1 VTEQQE
7 SAFKTVKKYMWWSM
21 GAGLIPIPFVDWAAV
36 SGIQLKMIADLAKT
50 YDVRFQRDAVKATI
64 GALSGFVLPHAL
76 ACGLVGTMFKAVPVI
91 GFVAG
96 GSSMSLLCGAYAWAL
111 GNVFI
116 QHFESGGTFL
126 DFDPEAVKEYFRA
139 KFEEGKK
146 VAGTIDAPPK
156 KAQAAV

>member
-1 VTEQQE
+1 MTEQQE
-7 SAFKTVKKYMWWSM
+7 CAYKTVKKYMWWSM
-21 GAGLIPIPFVDWAAV
+21 GAALIPVPFVDWAAV
-36 SGIQLKMIADLAKT
+36 SGVQLKMIADLAKI
-50 YDVRFQRDAVKATI
+50 YDIRFQKDVVKATI

-76 ACGLVGTMFKAVPVI
+76 ACGLVGTMFKAVPVV

-111 GNVFI
+111 GNVFV

-126 DFDPEAVKEYFRA
+126 DFDPEAVKEYFKT

-146 VAGTIDAPPK
+146 VATTINAPE
-156 KAQAAV
+156 KAKAAV

>member
-1 VTEQQE
+1 VTDQQE
-7 SAFKTVKKYMWWSM
+7 LAFKTVRRYMWWSM
-21 GAGLIPIPFVDWAAV
+21 GAGLIPIPFVDWAVV
-36 SGIQLKMIADLAKT
+36 SGVQLKMIADLAKI

-91 GFVAG
+91 GVVAG
-96 GSSMSLLCGAYAWAL
+96 GTSMSVLCGAYAWAL
-111 GNVFI
+111 GNVFV

-126 DFDPEAVKEYFRA
+126 NFDPEAVKEYFKV

-146 VAGTIDAPPK
+146 VATTINAPE
-156 KAQAAV
+156 KAKAAV